1 MAAPSERLNISILAH
16 DQSGNQRE
24 AIWAFHDDEV
34 PTNVGT
40 QYLFIARKHI
50 IHHSMCVH
58 DIPLLCFSGNMTC
71 TVMAHSYS
79 PSAIFFFLV
88 IREHE
93 LSLRIGLGEVKHIGQ
108 TLIIV

>member
-58 DIPLLCFSGNMTC
+58 DIPLFSGNMTC

-79 PSAIFFFLV
+79 PSAIFFFWV
-88 IREHE
+88 IREHD
-93 LSLRIGLGEVKHIGQ
+93 LYYVHCI
-108 TLIIV
+108 